1 MMDKRI
7 LICDDDTDIL
17 SICTYILEEQNWEVH
32 TKTNCIDITEVVR
45 GIKPSVILMDNWI
58 PDTGGIIATQSIKA
72 DPELKNI
79 PIIYFS
85 ANNDIKSLAKEAGA
99 DAFLEKPFD
108 IEDLER
114 VVLSVLKQFSS
125 TDI

>member
-1 MMDKRI
+1 
-7 LICDDDTDIL
+7 
-17 SICTYILEEQNWEVH
+17 
-32 TKTNCIDITEVVR
+32 
-45 GIKPSVILMDNWI
+45 MDNWI
-58 PDTGGIIATQSIKA
+58 PDTGGIVATQSIKA
-72 DPELKNI
+72 DPELRNI

-114 VVLSVLKQFSS
+114 VVLSVLKQFSNS
-125 TDI
+125 NP